1 MMTQPKDNGGPAY
14 PAETIERTGMHSS
27 KRVLNGGMTLRD
39 WFAGHALAGIAS
51 TDGSATHITDARN
64 AYLWADAMLEA
75 RK

>member
-1 MMTQPKDNGGPAY
+1 MTQPKDNQQSAFPHQKEDGTPCCG
-14 PAETIERTGMHSS
+14 I
-27 KRVLNGGMTLRD
+27 TLRD

-51 TDGSATHITDARN
+51 TDGSATHIADARN